1 MATLA
6 RATAGVR
13 TKRGEAPLAQR
24 VLNLTPIGMGVAGII
39 AVMVAARIYQ
49 LLFAW
54 TKGLDSFSPEFQTY
68 WWNLVLAEWGLEV
81 VAATLLWGWL
91 WKTRDRE
98 VDKLAP
104 EAELKRYF
112 NLVMWLMAYAFVV
125 IFAASF
131 FAEQDATW
139 HQTLI
144 RDTEFTPSHIILFY
158 LTIPLYIILGVGGLL
173 YAHTRLP
180 YYDSRKKGW
189 SLPYLWVVVGP
200 ALILVNVAF
209 NEWGHTFWI
218 MEEIFA
224 APLHW
229 GFAVLGWTALGFFGL
244 FLQVVPRML
253 ELIRQLGKAT
263 AVDKSAA

>member
-1 MATLA
+1 MATVA
-6 RATAGVR
+6 RATVEAR
-13 TKRGEAPLAQR
+13 TQPVEAPLARR
-24 VLNLTPIGMGVAGII
+24 VLHLTHIWLGLAGIT
-39 AVMVAARIYQ
+39 VLMVAARIYQ

-68 WWNLVLAEWGLEV
+68 WWNLLLAEWGLEV
-81 VAATLLWGWL
+81 LAAALLWGWL

-104 EAELKRYF
+104 ETELKRYF

-139 HQTLI
+139 HQTLV

-158 LTIPLYIILGVGGLL
+158 LSMPLYIIVGVAGLL

-180 YYDSRKKGW
+180 YYDYRKKGW

-218 MEEIFA
+218 MEEIFS

-229 GFAVLGWTALGFFGL
+229 GFAILGWTALAFFGL
-244 FLQVVPRML
+244 FLQVIPRML
-253 ELIRQLGKAT
+253 ELIRQLGKST

>member
-1 MATLA
+1 MATIASAPAGARTQRGSGELA
-6 RATAGVR
+6 RSV
-13 TKRGEAPLAQR
+13 P
-24 VLNLTPIGMGVAGII
+24 NLTYIALGLVAITT
-39 AVMVAARIYQ
+39 VMVAARIYQ

-81 VAATLLWGWL
+81 IAAALLWGWL
-91 WKTRDRE
+91 WKTRDRA
-98 VDKLAP
+98 VDMVSPAV
-104 EAELKRYF
+104 ELKRYF
-112 NLVMWLMAYAFVV
+112 NLVMWLMAYAFVF

-158 LTIPLYIILGVGGLL
+158 LTMPLYVIIGVGGFL

-180 YYDSRKKGW
+180 FYDYQQKGW
-189 SLPYLWVVVGP
+189 SVPYLWIVVGP
-200 ALILVNVAF
+200 ALILVNLAF

-229 GFAVLGWTALGFFGL
+229 GFAVLGWTALGFFGV

-253 ELIRQLGKAT
+253 ELIRGLGTST

>member
-1 MATLA
+1 M
-6 RATAGVR
+6 R
-13 TKRGEAPLAQR
+13 
-24 VLNLTPIGMGVAGII
+24 LT
-39 AVMVAARIYQ
+39 R
-49 LLFAW
+49 W
-54 TKGLDSFSPEFQTY
+54 RPE
-68 WWNLVLAEWGLEV
+68 V
-81 VAATLLWGWL
+81 
-91 WKTRDRE
+91 
-98 VDKLAP
+98 
-104 EAELKRYF
+104 ELKRYF
-112 NLVMWLMAYAFVV
+112 NLVMWLMAYAFVF

-158 LTIPLYIILGVGGLL
+158 LTMPLYIILGVGGFL

-180 YYDSRKKGW
+180 YYDYKQKGW
-189 SLPYLWVVVGP
+189 SLPYLWIVVGP

-229 GFAVLGWTALGFFGL
+229 GFAVLGWTALGFFGV
-244 FLQVVPRML
+244 FLQVIPRML
-253 ELIRQLGKAT
+253 ELIRTLGKSSAL
-263 AVDKSAA
+263 DKSAA